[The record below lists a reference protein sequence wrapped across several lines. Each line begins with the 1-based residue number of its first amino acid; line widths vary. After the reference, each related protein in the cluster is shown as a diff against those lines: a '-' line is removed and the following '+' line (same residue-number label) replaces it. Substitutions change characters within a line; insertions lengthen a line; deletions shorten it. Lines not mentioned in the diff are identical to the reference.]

1 MTWSEGQSPVSI
13 SQALFFSPVTKSH
26 DGIGVGHLGS
36 SSFMISDKCSVS
48 FIKIAT
54 IWPTLPFPRDSY
66 ENHMWEL
73 VWEHLPTVDY
83 YRKTLFSDYM
93 CSWSLVIHMAL
104 RTVTNSP
111 CLDHWTLASVLGL
124 EKKEKLLLLVLSK
137 SLSLLAY
144 FPEPHQNGVWWIYV
158 VGQPSMESKYSDVT
172 SVGSCTQF
180 KEQHL
185 PTIITCPFLITV
197 YDLEQVTSS
206 MGLSFLLF
214 QILRG

>member
-1 MTWSEGQSPVSI
+1 
-13 SQALFFSPVTKSH
+13 
-26 DGIGVGHLGS
+26 
-36 SSFMISDKCSVS
+36 
-48 FIKIAT
+48 
-54 IWPTLPFPRDSY
+54 
-66 ENHMWEL
+66 
-73 VWEHLPTVDY
+73 
-83 YRKTLFSDYM
+83 
-93 CSWSLVIHMAL
+93 MAV

-111 CLDHWTLASVLGL
+111 CMDHWTLASVLGL

-144 FPEPHQNGVWWIYV
+144 FPEHHQNGVRTFV

-172 SVGSCTQF
+172 SVGSCTQL

-197 YDLEQVTSS
+197 CDLEQVTSS
-206 MGLSFLLF
+206 LGLSFLLF